1 MAAEGGVVDC
11 MRMVRRPLLLSAMLA
26 ALPACGGETGFRI
39 NDVTVSPSALP
50 INPDVDGTVQVG
62 AEVLHDRQ
70 EVLRVWVTSEEGPLW
85 IEMEPRA
92 NPRWSGAL
100 PFGALYGFP
109 ARTYRLDVH
118 ALDAAGREVILD
130 DAVRFRIEED

>member
-1 MAAEGGVVDC
+1 
-11 MRMVRRPLLLSAMLA
+11 MRMLRWPLLLLVL
-26 ALPACGGETGFRI
+26 LPACGGETGFRI
-39 NDVTVSPSALP
+39 NDVTVSPSAVP
-50 INPDVDGTVQVG
+50 IHPDVEGTVQVG

-92 NPRWSGAL
+92 HPRWSGGL
-100 PFGALYGFP
+100 PFRALRGFP
-109 ARTYRLDVH
+109 AGTYRLDVH
-118 ALDAAGREVILD
+118 ASDAAGREVVLD